1 MSSACKK
8 PLTQFQEQ
16 FCLQYIKSGSA
27 SNAYRAVSP
36 NSRHWTHNALWV
48 TASKMKARPNVDLRI
63 SQLRAGMATRAMAST
78 VQLGDELNR
87 IIELARRENQCGVA
101 VRAIMAKAKL
111 FGFLNHKKEVRTGF
125 LDDLDPDQL
134 RLISD
139 LVATIIASGDQPM
152 PADPDENVH

>member
-8 PLTQFQEQ
+8 PLTQFQEA
-16 FCLQYIKSGSA
+16 FCLQFIKSGSA

-78 VQLGDELNR
+78 VSLAYELNQ
-87 IIELARRENQCGVA
+87 IIELASRHKQCGVA
-101 VRAIMAKAKL
+101 VTAVMAKAKL
-111 FGFLNHKKEVRTGF
+111 FGFLDHNNEPRKGP

-134 RLISD
+134 RLIHD
-139 LVATIIASGDQPM
+139 LVAEVIASGEQSP
-152 PADPDENVH
+152 PAAPDEHVY

>member
-1 MSSACKK
+1 MISLACKK
-8 PLTQFQEQ
+8 PLTQFQEA
-16 FCLQYIKSGSA
+16 FCLQFIKSGNA
-27 SNAYRAVSP
+27 SDAYRAVSP
-36 NSRHWTHNALWV
+36 NSRHWTHNSLWV
-48 TASKMKARPNVDLRI
+48 TASKMRARPNVDLRI

-111 FGFLNHKKEVRTGF
+111 FGFLDHNNEPRKGP

-134 RLISD
+134 RLIHD
-139 LVATIIASGDQPM
+139 LVAEVTASGEHSP
-152 PADPDENVH
+152 PAAAD